1 MAEPSTRAKWRALRS
16 AWSSMLKKCLTAPA
30 LSERRFFD
38 NHQLARETNSKSSS
52 AIHRVLLPL
61 TKRILEVSRQIL
73 YSPTFAQ
80 RRGSM
85 RIILFM
91 VAVIVGVRS
100 SLAAEPPTPYEV
112 IRFPSGGLP

>member
-1 MAEPSTRAKWRALRS
+1 MALGIAADALSRL
-16 AWSSMLKKCLTAPA
+16 AATGAGVAPA
-30 LSERRFFD
+30 GVQRLFTAQFFA
-38 NHQLARETNSKSSS
+38 NHQLAREKNYKSSS

-61 TKRILEVSRQIL
+61 TKRVLEVSRQIL
-73 YSPTFAQ
+73 YSPTFAE

-91 VAVIVGVRS
+91 VAVIVGICS

-112 IRFPSGGLP
+112 I